1 MRTVYRQELT
11 QLGLDLERMSSG
23 VTVAIERATQALREG
38 DMIKAEQTGDA
49 DDRLD
54 QLSRHIDET
63 CVSLLLLQGP
73 VASDLRLI
81 VAGLRLTQTMERQGD
96 LAAPLALIARNPHQ
110 EPGICPQA
118 RPLIT
123 KMTDAAV
130 QMAHSMEKVVQT
142 QDLNLARR
150 MHRDDDILD
159 DLQIEARRMATDDDN
174 DLTRAQVIDVTLAA
188 RFLERFGDHAVSVAD
203 QVMYIVE
210 GAQTA

>member
-96 LAAPLALIARNPHQ
+96 LAAHLALIARNPHQ

-130 QMAHSMEKVVQT
+130 QMAHST